1 MLQIQDIWDRTVRLT
16 DERLAHLETDHPEMQ
31 GQAPKIVETLTDP
44 DQVIRSRTDS
54 QVELFF
60 KHYLS
65 TPVTTKFL
73 CVVVKALTDDNFI
86 ITAYFT
92 DKVKKGEIIWEKQ

>member
-1 MLQIQDIWDRTVRLT
+1 MLQIQDLWNRAIRLT
-16 DERLAHLETDHPEMQ
+16 DERLTHLETDHPEMQ
-31 GQAPKIVETLTDP
+31 GQEPKIVETLADP

-73 CVVVKALTDDNFI
+73 CVVVKVLTDDNFI

-92 DKVKKGEIIWEKQ
+92 DKVKKGDIIWEKQ

>member
-1 MLQIQDIWDRTVRLT
+1 MK
-16 DERLAHLETDHPEMQ
+16 
-31 GQAPKIVETLTDP
+31 GQVPKIVETLTDP
-44 DQVIRSRTDS
+44 DRVIRSKTDS

-60 KHYLS
+60 KQYLS

-73 CVVVKALTDDNFI
+73 CVVVKVLTDDSFI

-92 DKVKKGEIIWEKQ
+92 DKVKKGDIIWEKQ